1 MLRLA
6 GYRPGIPFLDPMCGS
21 GTLPI
26 EAAMWA
32 AAVPSGGSRRF
43 GFMRWRCYD
52 ETAVASWELEQQR
65 ARDFAEPMVSSIRG
79 SDRDVRVLGLARA
92 NGARAGVEVD
102 FAVAELRDLDAPLPG
117 TLVVTNPPYG
127 VRMAKTPAQADRW
140 LQDFRY
146 ALDILRECTVA
157 IITPD
162 MRLPRSLD
170 LPASR
175 EHTLFN
181 GDLECRLFTWLPR

>member
-1 MLRLA
+1 
-6 GYRPGIPFLDPMCGS
+6 
-21 GTLPI
+21 
-26 EAAMWA
+26 
-32 AAVPSGGSRRF
+32 
-43 GFMRWRCYD
+43 
-52 ETAVASWELEQQR
+52 
-65 ARDFAEPMVSSIRG
+65 
-79 SDRDVRVLGLARA
+79 
-92 NGARAGVEVD
+92 
-102 FAVAELRDLDAPLPG
+102 
-117 TLVVTNPPYG
+117 
-127 VRMAKTPAQADRW
+127 MAKTPAQADRW